1 MKTMSDQA
9 TNLLTMTKPRKISY
23 AFMAIMLAVV
33 ASMHLA
39 TPLLTVLFS
48 LFCLHIFKFGGRK
61 FLASGLFVCV
71 CAGILMGLL
80 FFSYQVYYTTP
91 EILDKLIPKI
101 MSYAEQ
107 YKIKI
112 PFEDKETFKQ
122 FVGDGLLGQAG
133 LIGTSLE
140 VAGRQMAMIII
151 GIVVAISLFANSAI
165 VLDDGEQTSKNN
177 LYFLSAEEIGSRFR
191 TFYRSFATVMGAQ
204 IVISAINAFATAMFI
219 MIAQLPYAW
228 LLVVVTFLCGLLPIV
243 GNLIS
248 NTIIFCVALTVS
260 PGTAFASLAFL
271 IIVHKL
277 EYFLNSQIVGHRIR
291 NPMWLTLLAL
301 VVGERLM
308 GIAGMILAP
317 IILHYVKT
325 EASKVRIVQRKRQES
340 DEMSEEMDVDQTLH
354 LKPSDVN

>member
-1 MKTMSDQA
+1 
-9 TNLLTMTKPRKISY
+9 MTKPRKISY
-23 AFMAIMLAVV
+23 GFMAILLVVV

-48 LFCLHIFKFGGRK
+48 LFALHIFNFGGRK
-61 FLASGLFVCV
+61 FLASGLFI
-71 CAGILMGLL
+71 CACAAILTGTL

-112 PFEDKETFKQ
+112 PFEDKATFKDYL
-122 FVGDGLLGQAG
+122 FESLLGQAG

-140 VAGRQMAMIII
+140 VAVRQIAMVVI
-151 GIVVAISLFANSAI
+151 GMVVAMSLFANSSI
-165 VLDDGEQTSKNN
+165 VIDAAEHSSKNN
-177 LYFLSAEEIGSRFR
+177 LYILSAEEIANRFR

-204 IVISAINAFATAMFI
+204 IVISTINAIATALFI
-219 MIAQLPYAW
+219 MVAKLPYPW
-228 LLVVVTFLCGLLPIV
+228 LLVMVTFLCGLLPIL

-248 NTIIFCVALTVS
+248 NTIIFCIALTVS
-260 PGTAFASLAFL
+260 PATAFGALAFL

-277 EYFLNSQIVGHRIR
+277 EYFLNSQIIGHRIR

-301 VVGERLM
+301 VLGERLM

-317 IILHYVKT
+317 VVLHYIKT
-325 EASKVRIVQRKRQES
+325 EASKVKIVQRRKQES

-354 LKPSDVN
+354 LSASDLK